1 MMNRY
6 MKYGLVAA
14 LFVLCTAAL
23 NGQNLKKDI
32 TVVHDYEPEIV
43 QPALLNVTPMQV
55 KRTDSLELLEP
66 THRQLNLP
74 PTAMLTNL
82 RPAALGDTL
91 FDSSLRGYAS
101 LAFMLRY
108 NLAVSAGYKFVDTD
122 RMKLNAWLQYDGKA
136 YKADFDDR
144 VSMASGILRRNNGA
158 LGVQMSYAAGQ
169 NSVIDASLAFSYGRY
184 NIPVANMWL
193 DPSANKLDFNAVWRA
208 SSGKWSYSAGI
219 SYNRFALSEDWSVL
233 IKSSRI
239 NSYGN
244 GKASEH
250 ELKLKGWG
258 AYNLGDKSE
267 VRLDASWRYISA
279 LGDDGIDN
287 NSRSE
292 LMLNPVYRGIL
303 GNVALRLGLKFNA
316 AVSGNSQV
324 LVAPDVNVAW
334 KSSDYVKLYIEAVGR
349 LLTENMAKCY
359 SQAPYT
365 FDVFP
370 RGFTSM
376 PIDLRAGMVYGPR
389 NGFRMELYGGYMT
402 AADVWMPLMY
412 MDYAPGWEKRELQGW
427 YVGAT
432 VGYTYRNLVDVEA
445 AYQFVPQELNRG
457 SAYDIDRARHCLDL
471 KVTVTPVKPVDFIAG
486 WHLRAHRAVTGYEMD
501 HSTPFL
507 RYNYYLVGIGSISDI
522 YIKAL
527 YRINNNWSVMA
538 QGSNLLN
545 RKYTMIGLLPAQG
558 MTGLVGVSYKF

>member
-6 MKYGLVAA
+6 MKYGFVAA
-14 LFVLCTAAL
+14 LLTFSAAAL

-32 TVVHDYEPEIV
+32 TVVHDYEPEVV
-43 QPALLNVTPMQV
+43 QPALLNVVPQQV

-74 PTAMLTNL
+74 PTVMLTQL

-122 RMKLNAWLQYDGKA
+122 RMKLNAWLQFDGKA
-136 YKADFDDR
+136 YKADFVDH
-144 VSMASGILRRNNGA
+144 ATLLSGILRRNTGTV
-158 LGVQMSYAAGQ
+158 GVQMNYAPGQ

-184 NIPVANMWL
+184 NLPVENLWVS
-193 DPSANKLDFNAVWRA
+193 PSVNKLDFNAAWRA
-208 SSGKWSYSAGI
+208 STDKWSYGAGI
-219 SYNRFALSEDWSVL
+219 GYNRFALADDAYKM
-233 IKSSRI
+233 IRI
-239 NSYGN
+239 TTNLNNSD
-244 GKASEH
+244 KASEH
-250 ELKLKGWG
+250 EFMLKGWG
-258 AYNLGDKSE
+258 AYSLGNKSE

-279 LGDDGIDN
+279 SDN
-287 NSRSE
+287 NDVDANSRSE
-292 LMLNPVYRGIL
+292 LMLNPVYRGIIN
-303 GNVALRLGLKFNA
+303 NVALRLGLKFNA
-316 AVSGNSQV
+316 AVSGNSKV
-324 LVAPDVNVAW
+324 LVAPDINVTW
-334 KSSDYVKLYIEAVGR
+334 KSSDYVKLYLEAVGR

-359 SQAPYT
+359 YQAPYT
-365 FDVFP
+365 RLISP
-370 RGFTSM
+370 LGFTSM
-376 PIDLRAGMVYGPR
+376 PIDMRAGLVYGPR
-389 NGFRMELYGGYMT
+389 SGFRMELYGGYMT

-412 MDYAPGWEKRELQGW
+412 LVYVPRWEKRELQGW
-427 YVGAT
+427 YAGAT
-432 VGYTYRNLVDVEA
+432 VGYNYRNLVDVEA
-445 AYQFVPQELNRG
+445 AYKYVPQNLNRG
-457 SAYDIDRARHCLDL
+457 SVYDIDRARHCLDL
-471 KVTVTPVKPVDFIAG
+471 KITVTPIKSVDFIAG
-486 WHLRAHRAVTGYEMD
+486 WHLRADRSVAVYETD
-501 HSTPFL
+501 L
-507 RYNYYLVGIGSISDI
+507 RPPYYNYYLAGIGSISDI